1 MRQPRGIPSSRSKAA
16 RAADE
21 DANTRG
27 SVKQWMLVEMA
38 AESIRRNTMRTL
50 LTILGIVIGVAAVIV
65 MVAVGNG
72 ARRQIEA
79 SINGLGTNV
88 IMVMPTAIT
97 RGGASQGADAYSR
110 LTVGDAEKIR
120 REATLVS
127 AVSPVVTA
135 RAQVISEQGN
145 WRTRGFGVSA
155 DYFAIRDWWARSGQ
169 LFEDVDVRSG
179 RKVVLLGATVAR
191 QLFGAEDPVGSQ
203 IRIGHVP
210 FTVVGVMQA
219 KGSNAGGG
227 DEDDIVFMP
236 WTTAQQRLSGDVTGL
251 GHIVVSARSP
261 SQFPAAQEEI
271 AGIMRDAH
279 KLAPGVE
286 DDFFMRDQ
294 TQIARAATSSTRV
307 MTALLAAIASIS
319 LLVGGIGIMNI
330 MLVSV
335 TERTRE
341 IGIRMAV
348 GARGRDVLAQFL
360 VESIALSV
368 LGGLIGLACGYAGA
382 ALLGRITGW
391 TVATPH
397 SAVLIAV
404 CFSSAVGVF
413 FGFYPARTAA
423 ALDPIEAL
431 RYE

>member
-1 MRQPRGIPSSRSKAA
+1 M
-16 RAADE
+16 
-21 DANTRG
+21 
-27 SVKQWMLVEMA
+27 KQWTLVEMA

-50 LTILGIVIGVAAVIV
+50 LTVLGIVIGVAAVIV

-88 IMVMPTAIT
+88 IMLMPTAIT

-110 LTVGDAEKIR
+110 LTVGDAARIR

-145 WRTRGFGVSA
+145 WRTRAFGVSA
-155 DYFAIRDWWARSGQ
+155 DYFSIRDWWASSGQ
-169 LFEDVDVRSG
+169 LFEDVDVRSA
-179 RKVVLLGATVAR
+179 RKVVLLGATVAKR
-191 QLFGAEDPVGSQ
+191 LFAEGDPVGAK

-210 FTVVGVMQA
+210 FTVIGVMRA
-219 KGSNAGGG
+219 KGQNAGGG

-236 WTTAQQRLSGDVTGL
+236 YTTAQQRLSGDVTGL

-279 KLAPGVE
+279 KLTPGAD

-294 TQIARAATSSTRV
+294 TQIAQAATSSTRV

-341 IGIRMAV
+341 IGIRMAI
-348 GARGRDVLAQFL
+348 GARGRDVLEQFL

-368 LGGLIGLACGYAGA
+368 MGGLIGLACGYAGA
-382 ALLGRITGW
+382 AILGRITGW
-391 TVATPH
+391 TVATPL

-413 FGFYPARTAA
+413 FGFYPARKAA